1 MKHYEKHVSEKVIT
15 ELNKLIGG
23 AVFYMSFP
31 YVNIHHDLKKN
42 FL

>member
-23 AVFYMSFP
+23 AVFICRFRM
-31 YVNIHHDLKKN
+31 
-42 FL
+42 